1 MITEKIYGMV
11 KEVVESEIQ
20 LPKGWLNGSKTEDA
34 TDARH
39 ILCGY
44 LYKYGMSSAQIQQ
57 ATGLKK
63 STVNK
68 LLANVNGRLSRRRIT
83 YVWWLQIGNELNAR
97 YGDGVGLCEYF
108 RNDQINPNS
117 NHQNERL

>member
-1 MITEKIYGMV
+1 MITQSIYEMV
-11 KEVVESEIQ
+11 KETVENEIQ
-20 LPKGWLNGSKTEDA
+20 LPDGWIGGSKTEDA

-39 ILCGY
+39 ILCGF
-44 LYKYGMSSAQIQQ
+44 LCKYGLSSAQIQQ
-57 ATGLKK
+57 MTGLKK

-68 LLANVNGRLSRRRIT
+68 LLAGLSTRLSRRRIT

-108 RNDQINPNS
+108 RNDQFNPNS